1 MNEDLIRRAR
11 EVARRPSP
19 MDEITAKCKCSVMAV
34 YKAVSG
40 RDKSP
45 RGLKIAE
52 EFRKYAKNRR
62 ENEE

>member
-1 MNEDLIRRAR
+1 M
-11 EVARRPSP
+11 ARRPSP